1 MVRIGVH
8 LDLVDLVMGTLIGMG
23 LVVEVEGMYD
33 LDLKKRMEDGV
44 HLRRVYLFL
53 DKGGRIRRLL
63 RVVVG
68 WLGRRMLR
76 GGCRFRVLDLD
87 LDLGMHTDMGKDM
100 DMDM

>member
-8 LDLVDLVMGTLIGMG
+8 LDLVVLVMGTLIGMG
-23 LVVEVEGMYD
+23 PVVEVEDMYD
-33 LDLKKRMEDGV
+33 LDLRKRMVDGV
-44 HLRRVYLFL
+44 RLRRVYLFL

-76 GGCRFRVLDLD
+76 GGCRFRVRD

-100 DMDM
+100 GM

>member
-1 MVRIGVH
+1 MRIGVH
-8 LDLVDLVMGTLIGMG
+8 LDLVVLVMGMQIGMG
-23 LVVEVEGMYD
+23 LVEVEGMYD
-33 LDLKKRMEDGV
+33 LDLRKRMGDGV
-44 HLRRVYLFL
+44 RLHRVYLFL